1 MDKIALRIKQK
12 REEMGFS
19 VDKLAKKIGKSRAT
33 LYRYEN
39 GFIEKMPSN
48 VLSDIANA
56 LGVTPAYL
64 LGWEDEFTQQKQELA
79 KIIDELNEEELAE
92 LSNFVDYIISK
103 RK

>member
-64 LGWEDEFTQQKQELA
+64 LGWEDEFTQQKKELE
-79 KIIDELNEEELAE
+79 KIIDELNEEELKE